1 MNIKI
6 LRYTA
11 TVLVTAAL
19 VLLSSCEK
27 NPFSNDDY
35 RKVVILYM
43 AANNNLSSYAEQ
55 NIATLKGGFIP
66 DKNSKDILIVYA
78 HIAGNIPKLTRLFK
92 NSDGSVTEDPVAVYE
107 DHNSA
112 NGDVL
117 KAVLNKVKT
126 IFPAKEYGLI
136 LWSHATG
143 WLPQGYYNSTFQ
155 GTWFEDPYAGMVKSF
170 GEDRGVEMEIK
181 ELKSALPFHFNFI
194 IFDCCFM
201 GGIESVYEL
210 KDKATYIIASPT
222 EILAN
227 GFPYRDI
234 MSPLF
239 QTKSNLEEACR
250 LFYEYYNAQS
260 GVHKSATIALYKTEN
275 LRQLATVAKGIFNNH
290 RDKIQTLDMGKI
302 QPYFRLNKRWFWDLG
317 NLIEEIATPTEY
329 LTFRTALENVVV
341 AKWTTEYFID
351 IKINKFSG
359 ISTYIQNPSN
369 SFLDT
374 FYKGFDWNFDS
385 EMIK

>member
-117 KAVLNKVKT
+117 KAVLNKVKA

-210 KDKATYIIASPT
+210 KDKATYIVASPT

-250 LFYEYYNAQS
+250 LFYEYYNSQS

-290 RDKIQTLDMGKI
+290 RDKIQTLDMGTI

>member
-250 LFYEYYNAQS
+250 LFYEYYNSQS

-290 RDKIQTLDMGKI
+290 RDKIQTLDMGTI

>member
-1 MNIKI
+1 MNLRIF
-6 LRYTA
+6 RYTA
-11 TVLVTAAL
+11 LILITAAVAL
-19 VLLSSCEK
+19 ISSCEK
-27 NPFSNDDY
+27 NPFNKDDY
-35 RKVVILYM
+35 RKVIILYM

-55 NIATLKGGFIP
+55 NISTLKGGFIP
-66 DKNSKDILIVYA
+66 DKNSRDILVVYA
-78 HIAGNIPKLTRLFK
+78 HLAGSNPKLTRLYK
-92 NSDGSVTEDPVAVYE
+92 ESDGTVVEDPVAAYE
-107 DHNSA
+107 DQNSA

-117 KAVLNKVKT
+117 KAVLNKIKT
-126 IFPAKEYGLI
+126 IFPAREYGLI

-155 GTWFEDPYAGMVKSF
+155 GTYFEDPYAGIVKSF

-181 ELKSALPFHFNFI
+181 ELKSALPYHFNFI

-201 GGIESVYEL
+201 GGIESIYEL
-210 KDKATYIIASPT
+210 KDKASYIVASPT

-234 MSPLF
+234 MNPLF
-239 QTKSNLEEACR
+239 QSKSNLEEACR
-250 LFYEYYNAQS
+250 LFYEYYNSLS
-260 GVHKSATIALYKTEN
+260 GVHQSATIALYKTD
-275 LRQLATVAKGIFNNH
+275 QLKQLSNVTKTIFNSH
-290 RDKIQTLDMGKI
+290 RDKIATLNMGNI

-317 NLIEEIATPTEY
+317 DLIEAIATPSEY
-329 LTFRTALENVVV
+329 QSFNTALNNVVV
-341 AKWTTEYFID
+341 AKWNTEYFID
-351 IKINKFSG
+351 IKIEKFSG

-374 FYKGFDWNFDS
+374 FYKGFDWNFDA

>member
-1 MNIKI
+1 MNIRF
-6 LRYTA
+6 LRYIALT
-11 TVLVTAAL
+11 LITAAL
-19 VLLSSCEK
+19 ALLSSCEK
-27 NPFSNDDY
+27 NIFDSDDY
-35 RKVVILYM
+35 RKVIILYM
-43 AANNNLSSYAEQ
+43 AANNNLSSYAQE
-55 NIATLKGGFIP
+55 NITTMKGGFIP
-66 DKNSKDILIVYA
+66 DKESKDILILYA
-78 HIAGNIPKLTRLFK
+78 HLAEGNPRLVRLYK
-92 NSDGSVTEDPVAVYE
+92 DTDGTVIEDPVAAYE
-107 DHNSA
+107 DQNSA

-117 KAVLNKVKT
+117 KAVLNKVKS
-126 IFPAKEYGLI
+126 IFPSKEYGLI

-155 GTWFEDPYAGMVKSF
+155 GTYFQDPYEGLVKSF

-210 KDKATYIIASPT
+210 RDKANYIIASPT
-222 EILAN
+222 EILAY

-234 MSPLF
+234 MNPLF
-239 QTKSNLEEACR
+239 QSKSNLEEACD
-250 LFYEYYNAQS
+250 LFYEYYNS
-260 GVHKSATIALYKTEN
+260 LTGVHQSATIALYKTDQ
-275 LRQLATVAKGIFNNH
+275 LRQLATVTNSIFNSH
-290 RDKIQTLDMGKI
+290 RDKIATLDMGSI

-317 NLIEEIATPTEY
+317 SLVEQIATPSEFQNFTN
-329 LTFRTALENVVV
+329 ALNKVVI
-341 AKWTTEYFID
+341 KKLNTEYFID
-351 IKINKFSG
+351 IKIDKFSG